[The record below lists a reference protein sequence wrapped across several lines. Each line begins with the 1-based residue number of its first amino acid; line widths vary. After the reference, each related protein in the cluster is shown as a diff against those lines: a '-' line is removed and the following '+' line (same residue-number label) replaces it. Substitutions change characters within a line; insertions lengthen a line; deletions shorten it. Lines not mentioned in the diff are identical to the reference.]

1 VPNTA
6 AWKALVKEAFGSLH
20 KGDAADLYT
29 VDWHRVADE
38 LLAEHEGV
46 IAAESSPLKRGLRR
60 ASAVVYGLS
69 RRLAPPRRLVF
80 LAVLALT
87 LLGFLQQMF
96 GGGSSAETAVFLL
109 LVAVLLLTF
118 LLALELVDKLHFRD
132 ELLMARDLQAELVPQ
147 ALPDAPPFALAGTS
161 RVANTV
167 GGDLYD
173 FVRLGDGR
181 LAVLFGD
188 ASGHGMAAGLVMAVV
203 HTAFRTQLEV
213 DPAPATVAATLNRQ
227 LCRIGECR
235 VAGPRNFF
243 AGVVLLFAPD
253 GCFMAGHPPLLRLD
267 VAGRVVERVGSGSYP
282 MGIKSTTTWPAVVGT
297 LGPGETLL
305 LFSDGLPEARN
316 AAGQEFGDARV
327 EAALTRL
334 ASGPPA
340 ALVAGLAS
348 DLDAFL
354 GRRPAE
360 DDVSIAAIRRMAGVP
375 GHDPASS

>member
-1 VPNTA
+1 MPNIA
-6 AWKALVKEAFGSLH
+6 AWKELVKEAFGSLH

-29 VDWHRVADE
+29 VDWRRVADE

-46 IAAESSPLKRGLRR
+46 IAAESSRPKRVLRR
-60 ASAVVYGLS
+60 MSAVVYGLA

-80 LAVLALT
+80 LAALALV

-96 GGGSSAETAVFLL
+96 GGESSAETAVFLL

-118 LLALELVDKLHFRD
+118 LLALELVDKLRFRD
-132 ELLMARDLQAELVPQ
+132 ELLMARELQSELVPRE
-147 ALPDAPPFALAGTS
+147 LPDVPPFALAGTS

-203 HTAFRTQLEV
+203 HTAFRTQLEM
-213 DPAPATVAATLNRQ
+213 DPAPGSVAAALNRQ

-235 VAGPRNFF
+235 LAGPRNFF
-243 AGVVLLFAPD
+243 AGISLLLTPD
-253 GCFMAGHPPLLRLD
+253 GSFSAVVAGHPPILKVD
-267 VAGRVVERVGSGSYP
+267 PAGRVLERLGSGAYP
-282 MGIKSTTTWPAVVGT
+282 MGIKSTTRWDEIAGT
-297 LGPGETLL
+297 LAPGETLL
-305 LFSDGLPEARN
+305 LFSDGLVEARN
-316 AAGQEFGDARV
+316 AEDREFGDGRV
-327 EAALTRL
+327 EAALARL
-334 ASGPPA
+334 SGRPPA
-340 ALVAGLAS
+340 ALVEGLTS
-348 DLDAFL
+348 DLDSFL

-360 DDVSIAAIRRMAGVP
+360 DDVSIAAIRRLA
-375 GHDPASS
+375 